1 MSSEVRLGNVSSIDY
16 ENGLCEVTYPD
27 RDDTVTEKV
36 PFLSNREYMMPEVDD
51 LVVVLHPGD
60 SPEDAVV
67 LGTIWNKKIKPVEG
81 KEKVYRKEF
90 SNTDGQAYRKFDAN
104 AKELTDEVDG
114 KKILKAKSLE
124 VKVGGATVTISKS
137 GAVKVSSPA
146 GITIAASGEL
156 KLTGSTI
163 TASAGTVNITGG
175 GGDVVVAGKSLVN
188 HTHTGNLGKPTT
200 PPV

>member
-27 RDDTVTEKV
+27 RDDTVTEMV
-36 PFLSNREYMMPEVDD
+36 PVLSNREYRMPEVDD

-60 SPEDAVV
+60 SPEDAVI
-67 LGTIWNKKIKPVEG
+67 LGTIWNEKIKPVEG
-81 KEKVYRKEF
+81 KEKVFRKEY
-90 SNTDGQAYRKFDAN
+90 SNEDGKAYRKFDAN
-104 AKELTDEVDG
+104 AKELLDFVDG

-124 VKVGGATVTISKS
+124 IKIGSATVTISES
-137 GAVKVSSPA
+137 GSVKVDSPA
-146 GITIAASGEL
+146 GIEIKASGEL
-156 KLTGSTI
+156 KLSATTL
-163 TASAGTVNITGG
+163 TASAATVNITGG
-175 GGDVVVAGKSLVN
+175 GGDVTVSGKSLVK